1 MSASPLSPTPPGD
14 QPAGVAP
21 DTEAESSTAAS
32 AVPDPRRRWRRRL
45 AGVGGLVLLGILL
58 GGCKLPTF
66 YGYRGVTSQSHD
78 ESLLYEGTV
87 IAAIVVGVITG
98 SLIIW
103 SALRYRRK
111 SDTIP
116 RQFQY
121 HIPLEIFYT
130 VVPIVIVLALFGFT
144 VYTENKIDN
153 VVPNPA
159 LNIRVTAFQW
169 GWRYD
174 YTNYHV
180 FVEGVR
186 TEDPDPVGLD
196 GKTCVQSA
204 PTPNDCLGPGLVMP
218 VGETVRITLLSNDVV
233 HGFYVPQFN
242 FSRYALPGV
251 VNRFDF
257 NVQKPGIYRAQCT
270 QLCGLYHA
278 EMFFHVVAL
287 PRAQFLAWVHGSQPQ
302 PIADAGPIPTAAQS
316 AKAVVPPPPA
326 ATTKSSAAS

>member
-1 MSASPLSPTPPGD
+1 
-14 QPAGVAP
+14 
-21 DTEAESSTAAS
+21 
-32 AVPDPRRRWRRRL
+32 
-45 AGVGGLVLLGILL
+45 VGGLVLLGILL

-98 SLIIW
+98 SLILW

-111 SDTIP
+111 TDAIP

-144 VYTENKIDN
+144 VYTENKIDK

-159 LNIRVTAFQW
+159 LDIRVTAFQW

-251 VNRFDF
+251 VNEFDF
-257 NVQKPGIYRAQCT
+257 NIQKPGIYRAQCT

-302 PIADAGPIPTAAQS
+302 PITDAGPVPTAAQS
-316 AKAVVPPPPA
+316 AKAIVPASPSV
-326 ATTKSSAAS
+326 TTKSSVAS